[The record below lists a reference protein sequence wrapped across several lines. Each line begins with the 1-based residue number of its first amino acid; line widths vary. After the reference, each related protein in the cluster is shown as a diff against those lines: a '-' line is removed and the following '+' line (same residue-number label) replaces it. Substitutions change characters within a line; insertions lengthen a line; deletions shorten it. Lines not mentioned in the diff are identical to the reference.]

1 MPTPEQTQLLLALIG
16 LFTQICILA
25 IFFLNRKTLTQTF
38 FANNHNLLVEQL
50 QREEVRQAR
59 QYVST
64 LLYKKEFSDESWTN
78 HDKQMASIVC
88 GAYGTVGVYLALNN
102 VRIKDIITYKLNII
116 DCYAALEPFILDR
129 RSKSGEPY
137 WKDFQHLAET
147 MKSIK
152 K

>member
-16 LFTQICILA
+16 LFTQFCILA

-38 FANNHNLLVEQL
+38 YANNHNLLVEQL

-64 LLYKKEFSDESWTN
+64 VLYKKDFENDHWTK

-88 GAYGTVGVYLALNN
+88 GAYGTVGVYLALEN
-102 VRIKDIITYKLNII
+102 VKIKDIITYKLNII
-116 DCYAALEPFILDR
+116 DCYNALESYITHQR
-129 RSKSGEPY
+129 TKSGEAY
-137 WKDFQHLAET
+137 WKDFQHLADT
-147 MKSIK
+147 MKNLK
-152 K
+152 